1 HILKDLNDIVAKTVT
16 EVHGAIVITIS
27 LGHELEAVP
36 PRTSRRP
43 NMCSR
48 ICLLKGASSIKSM
61 PLFIS
66 TPGPELLDRT
76 LRLLCGLILALLL
89 FLNMPRDMS
98 YRKPVPAYIPSPPPS
113 PAAGFRER
121 MSFGDASGYPEDVPG
136 SVADSFSNHPNSS
149 LSSVHTLPRHR
160 NELVSGALQVPRI
173 APPVY
178 VRTSFFRVQTYRPPT
193 PPKGREPTHLP
204 KYQVSILEA
213 PAHSNS
219 KRISPASTVRHVVAK
234 PVLFTLFLN
243 LDIVHLRRLETRHR
257 REIWESLMVAE
268 AQRLGSLD

>member
-204 KYQVSILEA
+204 KYQPRPSGMSSQNQSFSHCSSILT
-213 PAHSNS
+213 S
-219 KRISPASTVRHVVAK
+219 STYVDLKLATVEKSGNRSWWQKLKDWGRSIRSRA
-234 PVLFTLFLN
+234 
-243 LDIVHLRRLETRHR
+243 R
-257 REIWESLMVAE
+257 
-268 AQRLGSLD
+268 QRFRVWLP